1 MAMVFILYKYILKVF
16 ILSYY
21 VFLNTK
27 TTCCK
32 NHTHLNKAS
41 SIILPNFGVNSIKL
55 L

>member
-1 MAMVFILYKYILKVF
+1 MAMVFILYKYIFKVF

-21 VFLNTK
+21 VFLNAK
-27 TTCCK
+27 TTCN

-41 SIILPNFGVNSIKL
+41 SIILPNFGVNNIKL

>member
-1 MAMVFILYKYILKVF
+1 MGIVFILYKYISKVF

-27 TTCCK
+27 TACC
-32 NHTHLNKAS
+32 NNRTHLNKAS